1 MGVFTRSM
9 VTLCVSIYLIGI
21 VSASSVIPSATTY
34 VSNLI
39 PDPSSELRPSFYL
52 TKCPL
57 AVQIVRAAITT
68 AVWKDPRLGASLLRL
83 HFHDCFV
90 QVSLQF
96 GLNFL
101 NL

>member
-9 VTLCVSIYLIGI
+9 VTFCVLICLIGI

-39 PDPSSELRPSFYL
+39 PGPSSELRPSFYL
-52 TKCPL
+52 LHGCPL
-57 AVQIVRAAITT
+57 AVQTIRTAITT
-68 AVWKDPRLGASLLRL
+68 AVLKDPRLGASLLRL

-90 QVSLQF
+90 QVSHRIE
-96 GLNFL
+96 
-101 NL
+101 